1 MPWSWPT
8 QRGVLV
14 ALTVA
19 IGSSNARIG
28 GAVGSAAGA
37 AEADWPAPPAAG
49 WPLGG
54 AGDGAAAPDR
64 AAGALGA
71 VQASNAKTSPTAA
84 QRSQR
89 TTSSLLGR
97 SGRAPEG
104 PNPPAPLPSEGR
116 GERTDRS
123 PRVPRAGRACASP
136 APNPDRAADRA
147 RPLECVHY
155 TRRAPLRRPRLPRGP
170 ATRPLPS
177 AEHAAD
183 EWAAGLLPSIRE
195 PLTPHPLS
203 PWERV
208 GVRARPPPLP
218 PELGAGGRSVLSPLP

>member
-19 IGSSNARIG
+19 IGTSNARIG

-54 AGDGAAAPDR
+54 AGDGAAAGGR

-89 TTSSLLGR
+89 TTRSLLGR

-123 PRVPRAGRACASP
+123 PLGSPRQGGHAPPRPPTLTEPPTAPALWNASIIRAGRHYGARACHAAQPPARFLQPSTRPTSGPPACSP
-136 APNPDRAADRA
+136 A
-147 RPLECVHY
+147 
-155 TRRAPLRRPRLPRGP
+155 
-170 ATRPLPS
+170 
-177 AEHAAD
+177 
-183 EWAAGLLPSIRE
+183 
-195 PLTPHPLS
+195 
-203 PWERV
+203 
-208 GVRARPPPLP
+208 
-218 PELGAGGRSVLSPLP
+218 LGSR